1 MFIYIY
7 IPSYSLL
14 NLEVLLAKI
23 MNLGALIS
31 VRCEVEQNI

>member
-7 IPSYSLL
+7 ILSYSFL
-14 NLEVLLAKI
+14 NLEVLFATI
-23 MNLGALIS
+23 VNLGALIS